1 MAHKTIT
8 ISEEAY
14 RELAKIKGEK
24 ESFTDAILRLTSERG
39 SAKALLSYL
48 ERVGPSEELARN
60 VGLACGRTRRAG
72 LRRMSLG

>member
-14 RELAKIKGEK
+14 RELARIKREN
-24 ESFTDAILRLTSERG
+24 ESFTEVILRLTSERG

-48 ERVGPSEELARN
+48 ERVGSSEELARN
-60 VGLACGRTRRAG
+60 VESVMERTRNVR
-72 LRRMSLG
+72 LHKVTLG